1 MFKIKFKKIKASGLD
16 NKDIAQFLIEK
27 GANINSQDYLG
38 RTPLIIG
45 NLFNLILDTLMLI
58 EVI

>member
-1 MFKIKFKKIKASGLD
+1 LFKIKFKKIKASGFD

-27 GANINSQDYLG
+27 GADINSQDYLG

-45 NLFNLILDTLMLI
+45 NLFYLILDT
-58 EVI
+58 